1 MGCYLRSFQR
11 SSDAT
16 FSVGLIREMTLTYP
30 TKERCCPDC
39 ARLCLLFELCRNFQ
53 SVFSRRFV
61 FKFVMAFKKF
71 FFYPKISDSVES
83 ECLESKL
90 LDKF

>member
-1 MGCYLRSFQR
+1 
-11 SSDAT
+11 
-16 FSVGLIREMTLTYP
+16 
-30 TKERCCPDC
+30 
-39 ARLCLLFELCRNFQ
+39 
-53 SVFSRRFV
+53 
-61 FKFVMAFKKF
+61 MAFKKF